1 MGGYTVIYVKVRC
14 TNDYGSLAIV
24 YEVTRP
30 RGGDCRRYRRRQ
42 ALASSEGR
50 AQGFRE
56 GVRVD
61 TTGGGERK
69 CHDSGERKRYERGEA
84 GGTGGTGEIGG
95 GLLY

>member
-1 MGGYTVIYVKVRC
+1 MLPEGASADVTGGE
-14 TNDYGSLAIV
+14 SAA
-24 YEVTRP
+24 VTEERREDVA

-95 GLLY
+95 GLQY